1 MEFNFTFRQLI
12 NPLIYI
18 VVAFIIYFI
27 LDRIVNLFFERHKE
41 RLIARQ
47 MQRIITLKA
56 MTMSIIKYIMV
67 IGVLLAT
74 LSNFGVDISS
84 LLAGI
89 GIAGAVLGL
98 AFQDLAKDV
107 IAGFSII
114 TEAQYEVGDL
124 IEVNGFKGRVVS
136 VGLKTTRIKNY
147 RGKVKIISN
156 RNMDELVNYSK
167 YDTVAEVEVQASY
180 EDDPDKVEKALEKVK
195 QNLDGKIE
203 NATGEIRFFPVTG
216 LNDSGI
222 AYKIQCP
229 CKPYKHFK
237 AQRAIR
243 REIYK
248 VFKTDKIKIPY
259 NQLEIHS
266 K

>member
-1 MEFNFTFRQLI
+1 MELNFTFRQLI

-67 IGVLLAT
+67 IGVLLAA

-195 QNLDGKIE
+195 QNLDEKIE
-203 NATGEIRFFPVTG
+203 DATGEIRFFPVTG

-237 AQRAIR
+237 AQRTIR

-248 VFKTDKIKIPY
+248 VFKADKIKIPY